1 MFVFFSHRPRHLPRS
16 APGVRALPALTL
28 TDAAKISLPEPEEGD
43 DSGLRWGVAGVVSAI
58 PLVGF
63 TSFLLPAMGLDE
75 DDPTDAADA
84 ARLKLLSGT
93 FAVASLTMGLNLGS
107 AGAWGVVAATAA
119 TLQLERLARDS
130 REIEASAARNAA
142 TAERRA
148 RTKELNAE
156 KARTV
161 SAAVERAGRL
171 QLAKEEKEEEGT
183 PGVVKRNPL
192 WNALTGTKAGNQSE
206 TDARDS
212 WAAVS
217 DPLGRLPSVVRPPSV
232 PGPPDLTVKQLG
244 RALGAAQ
251 VNATRLRGEIEEGKL
266 RARLDAE
273 CEDEMERLEL
283 ERRFQSSEIEAW
295 DRRFE
300 VRTATRE
307 QLMAIAR
314 ERGMRGYSKL
324 RRAELLEAVERELYG
339 EQEEDLSP

>member
-192 WNALTGTKAGNQSE
+192 WNALTGTKAGNRGG
-206 TDARDS
+206 DARES
-212 WAAVS
+212 WAAGS
-217 DPLGRLPSVVRPPSV
+217 DPLAKPARPKPGGSI

>member
-1 MFVFFSHRPRHLPRS
+1 M
-16 APGVRALPALTL
+16 RALPALTL
-28 TDAAKISLPEPEEGD
+28 TDAAKISIPEPEEGD

-63 TSFLLPAMGLDE
+63 TSFLLPALGLDD
-75 DDPTDAADA
+75 DDPDAAGDA
-84 ARLKLLSGT
+84 ARLKLLSGL
-93 FAVASLTMGLNLGS
+93 FAVASLTTGLNLGS
-107 AGAWGVVAATAA
+107 AGAWGVVGACAA
-119 TLQLERLARDS
+119 TLQLERLAFSS
-130 REIEASAARNAA
+130 REMEAAAARDAA
-142 TAERRA
+142 LAETRA
-148 RTKELNAE
+148 RTKELNAR

-171 QLAKEEKEEEGT
+171 QLAKEEKEEEGK
-183 PGVVKRNPL
+183 GSGAAGRNSL
-192 WNALTGTKAGNQSE
+192 WNALTGTKTGNRTGDDPS
-206 TDARDS
+206 RS
-212 WAAVS
+212 WASGS
-217 DPLGRLPSVVRPPSV
+217 DPLAPARRSNVPRPPSV
-232 PGPPDLTVKQLG
+232 SKGVGPPDLTVKQLG

-273 CEDEMERLEL
+273 YEDEMERLEL

-295 DRRFE
+295 DRKFE

-307 QLMAIAR
+307 QLVAIAR

>member
-1 MFVFFSHRPRHLPRS
+1 M
-16 APGVRALPALTL
+16 RALPALTL

-63 TSFLLPAMGLDE
+63 TSFLLPALGLDD
-75 DDPTDAADA
+75 DDPDAAADA
-84 ARLKLLSGT
+84 ARLKLLSGL
-93 FAVASLTMGLNLGS
+93 FAVASLTTGLNLGS
-107 AGAWGVVAATAA
+107 AGAWGVVGACAA
-119 TLQLERLARDS
+119 TLQLERLAFSS
-130 REIEASAARNAA
+130 REMEAAAARDAA
-142 TAERRA
+142 LAETRA
-148 RTKELNAE
+148 RTKELNAR

-171 QLAKEEKEEEGT
+171 QLAKEEKEEEGK
-183 PGVVKRNPL
+183 GSGGAGRNSL
-192 WNALTGTKAGNQSE
+192 WTALTGTKTGNQSE

-212 WAAVS
+212 WAAGS

-273 CEDEMERLEL
+273 YEDEMERLEL
-283 ERRFQSSEIEAW
+283 ERRYQSSEIEAW

-307 QLMAIAR
+307 QLLAIAR

>member
-1 MFVFFSHRPRHLPRS
+1 M
-16 APGVRALPALTL
+16 RALPALTL
-28 TDAAKISLPEPEEGD
+28 TDAAKISLPEPEEDD

-63 TSFLLPAMGLDE
+63 TSFLLPALGLDD
-75 DDPTDAADA
+75 DDPDAAGDA
-84 ARLKLLSGT
+84 ARLKLLSGL
-93 FAVASLTMGLNLGS
+93 FAVASLTTGLNLGS
-107 AGAWGVVAATAA
+107 AGAWGVVGACAA
-119 TLQLERLARDS
+119 TLQLERLAFSS
-130 REIEASAARNAA
+130 REMEAAAARDAA
-142 TAERRA
+142 LAETRA
-148 RTKELNAE
+148 RTKELNAR

-171 QLAKEEKEEEGT
+171 QLAKVEKEEEGK
-183 PGVVKRNPL
+183 GSGGAGRNSL
-192 WNALTGTKAGNQSE
+192 WNALTGTKTGNRTGDDPS
-206 TDARDS
+206 RS
-212 WAAVS
+212 WASGS
-217 DPLGRLPSVVRPPSV
+217 DPLAPARRSNVPRPPSV
-232 PGPPDLTVKQLG
+232 SMGVGPPDLTVKQLG

-273 CEDEMERLEL
+273 YEDEMERLEL

-295 DRRFE
+295 DRKFE

-307 QLMAIAR
+307 QLVAIAR

>member
-1 MFVFFSHRPRHLPRS
+1 M
-16 APGVRALPALTL
+16 RALPALTL

-63 TSFLLPAMGLDE
+63 TSFLLPALGLDE
-75 DDPTDAADA
+75 DDPEAAGDAT
-84 ARLKLLSGT
+84 RLKLLSGL

-107 AGAWGVVAATAA
+107 VGAWGVVGACAA

-130 REIEASAARNAA
+130 REMEAAAARTAA
-142 TAERRA
+142 LAERRA
-148 RTKELNAE
+148 RTKELNAR

-161 SAAVERAGRL
+161 SAAVERAGKL
-171 QLAKEEKEEEGT
+171 QLAKEEKETEEGS
-183 PGVVKRNPL
+183 GGGGGRNPL

-212 WAAVS
+212 WAAGS

-273 CEDEMERLEL
+273 YEDEMERLEL
-283 ERRFQSSEIEAW
+283 ERRYQSSEIEAW

-307 QLMAIAR
+307 QLLAIAR